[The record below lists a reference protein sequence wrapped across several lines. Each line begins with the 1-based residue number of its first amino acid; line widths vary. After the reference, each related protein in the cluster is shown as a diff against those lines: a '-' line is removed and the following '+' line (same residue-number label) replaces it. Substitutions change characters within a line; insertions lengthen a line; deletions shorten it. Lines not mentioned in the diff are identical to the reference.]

1 MTSIGTFRCARAD
14 DTASA
19 TYASALNVG
28 MITLTSGGFEAP
40 RGMSGYAPAEGLP
53 RPADRPL
60 DRELDGDA
68 RAPLLAH
75 AAGERRILDQPHHRG
90 RHVDDVALVDEDAGL
105 VLDDDFGNAGMARR
119 DDRQPARAGLEDA
132 DRQSLAVAGRR
143 LGGVLHE
150 GARVLHLLPH

>member
-40 RGMSGYAPAEGLP
+40 RVMSVRARAEDLP
-53 RPADRPL
+53 QPADLPL
-60 DRELDGDA
+60 DRELEGDA

-90 RHVDDVALVDEDAGL
+90 RHVDHVALGADDAAL
-105 VLDDDFGNAGMARR
+105 
-119 DDRQPARAGLEDA
+119 
-132 DRQSLAVAGRR
+132 
-143 LGGVLHE
+143 
-150 GARVLHLLPH
+150 LLPLA